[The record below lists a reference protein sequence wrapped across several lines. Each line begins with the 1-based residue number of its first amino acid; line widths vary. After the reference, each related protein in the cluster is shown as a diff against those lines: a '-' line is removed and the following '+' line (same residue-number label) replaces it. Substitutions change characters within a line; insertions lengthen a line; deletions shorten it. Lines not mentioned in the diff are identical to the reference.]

1 MMTEEEEFICES
13 QETQSQP
20 LIHQEVHKSIP
31 QGQQLEEK
39 EKEKE
44 KDEEKE
50 KEIEEENSIDSFT
63 LEELERE
70 QISILRALESDGE

>member
-13 QETQSQP
+13 QETQPQP
-20 LIHQEVHKSIP
+20 LVHQEEHKSVP
-31 QGQQLEEK
+31 QRQQQEEK
-39 EKEKE
+39 EKKKE
-44 KDEEKE
+44 EEK
-50 KEIEEENSIDSFT
+50 EEENSTDSFT